1 VATFNGLWQDAQFD
15 MKSAF
20 PSGPAIAVALHKSK
34 NIKNGN
40 ALREHILNRGF
51 NDSGTG
57 INLKIN
63 FPLYKSVG
71 KTTTQS

>member
-1 VATFNGLWQDAQFD
+1 
-15 MKSAF
+15 M
-20 PSGPAIAVALHKSK
+20 P
-34 NIKNGN
+34 
-40 ALREHILNRGF
+40 REHNLYIDF

-71 KTTTQS
+71 KTTTQSRKFVTFYKKNSSVLARLSAIFLL